1 VSAANQTPMMQ
12 QYLGVK
18 ARYGDAIVLF
28 RMGDF
33 FETFFEDAEV
43 CAKLLGITLT
53 ARSKEKDV
61 PMAGVPHHAIDGY
74 VARLIG
80 LGRKVVLVD
89 QVEDP
94 RRAKGLVR
102 RAVTRVLTPG
112 TFLDPQASA
121 REVAPLAAVCRGTGK
136 KHELGLAVL
145 ELSTGQFVATS
156 VSDRDALEEELSR
169 LGVRELLGEEGE
181 DWGLSVPFS
190 ARPRGERVG
199 ARSRL
204 EAQFGADELR
214 GLELA
219 LSPQALDA
227 AGMVLAYVDATQLLP
242 EAQDLTGRATLDHVA
257 RLVPYVATQGLV
269 LDGLTREHLELFS
282 ARGEGGRSFLDC
294 IDETRSPAGARR
306 LRAWLGRPLDELAR
320 IAERADAVERLCAHP
335 SVLDEARDAT
345 GHMPDLERLLARVA
359 LGRAHPKELRALADG
374 LRAAGRLLDA
384 LRPVLADELVG
395 EAGRLQTLVE
405 TDRAEDLLQHLE
417 AALESAPPT
426 DPAEPGVFRMGFDER
441 LDRSSELSFQ
451 GKRLIAELEAKE
463 KAATGISSLKIR
475 HNKVFGYYIEVTK
488 ANLHLAPERFIRKQ
502 TTVNAERFFTDE
514 LKKLEDEVSH
524 AEERRQERAWELF
537 RELMAGL
544 APQIPR
550 LRTLVDAAAEADVL
564 AGLAYLAERRAWC
577 RPRMV
582 EEDVLDVEE
591 GRHPV
596 LEALTEELGERFVPN
611 DIRLDAG
618 ERLLILTGPNM
629 AGKSTVMRQTA
640 LIAILAHMGAFVPAQ
655 RATVGRIDRIFTR
668 VGAGDELSKGRST
681 FMVEMNETA
690 NILRAATDRSLVLLD
705 EIGRGTSTF
714 DGLSIAW
721 AVAEHLHDVVGAKT
735 LFATHYHEL
744 TEIGRSRARAG
755 NRHVAVRE
763 RGDRIVFLRKLEK
776 GGANRS
782 YGVQVARLAG
792 LPAPVVARARALL
805 ERLERGQPLGP
816 SDQLDLFEGPAEAPN
831 PNRELAERILGLD
844 LDELSPR
851 EAHQLLVELQDALR
865 QD

>member
-1 VSAANQTPMMQ
+1 VSSARQTPMMQ

-18 ARYGDAIVLF
+18 AQYADAIVLF

-33 FETFFEDAEV
+33 FETFFEDAED

-74 VARLIG
+74 LARLIG

-94 RRAKGLVR
+94 KKAKGLVR

-112 TFLDPQASA
+112 TFLNPEASA
-121 REVAPLAAVCRGTGK
+121 REVAPLAAVCRGSGK
-136 KHELGLAVL
+136 KPELGLAVL
-145 ELSTGQFVATS
+145 ELSTGHFVATT
-156 VSDRDALEEELSR
+156 VPDRAALEEEIAR
-169 LGVRELLGEEGE
+169 LGVKEVLGEEGDGE
-181 DWGLSVPFS
+181 GLSVPFS
-190 ARPRGERVG
+190 VRPVAERVG
-199 ARSRL
+199 ARARL
-204 EAQFGADELR
+204 EAQFGADELL
-214 GLELA
+214 GLEVA
-219 LSPQALDA
+219 LSPEALDA

-257 RLVPYVATQGLV
+257 RLLPYVATQGLV
-269 LDGLTREHLELFS
+269 LDGLTREHLELFA
-282 ARGEGGRSFLDC
+282 ARGEGGRSFIDC

-306 LRAWLGRPLDELAR
+306 LRSWLARPLDDLLA

-335 SVLDEARDAT
+335 SVLDAAREAMA
-345 GHMPDLERLLARVA
+345 HMPDLERLLARVA

-374 LRAAGRLLDA
+374 LAAAGRLLDA
-384 LRPVLADELVG
+384 LRPVLEDALVG
-395 EAGRLQTLVE
+395 GSGRLVALVE
-405 TDRAEDLLQHLE
+405 TDRVEDQLQILE
-417 AALESAPPT
+417 RALEPVPPT
-426 DPAEPGVFRMGFDER
+426 DPAEPGVFKTGFDEI
-441 LDRSSELSFQ
+441 LDRASELSFE

-463 KAATGISSLKIR
+463 KAETGISSLKVR

-488 ANLHLAPERFIRKQ
+488 ANLHMAPDRFIRKQ
-502 TTVNAERFFTDE
+502 TTVNAERFFTEE

-524 AEERRQERAWELF
+524 AEERRQARAWTLF
-537 RELMAGL
+537 RDLMAGL
-544 APQIPR
+544 APHIPR
-550 LRTLVDAAAEADVL
+550 LRALVDAAAEADVL
-564 AGLAYLAERRAWC
+564 AGLAFLAERRGWS
-577 RPRMV
+577 RPQMV
-582 EEDVLDVEE
+582 EEDVLDVQE

-596 LEALTEELGERFVPN
+596 LEALAESLGERFVPN
-611 DIRLDAG
+611 DIRLDAD
-618 ERLLILTGPNM
+618 ERLLVLTGPNM

-640 LIAILAHMGAFVPAQ
+640 LIAILAHMGAFVPAK
-655 RATVGRIDRIFTR
+655 RATVGRLDRIFTR

-792 LPAPVVARARALL
+792 LPAPVVDRARALL
-805 ERLERGQPLGP
+805 DRLERGQRLGP
-816 SDQLDLFEGPAEAPN
+816 SNQLDLFETPAEAPD
-831 PNRELAERILGLD
+831 PNQALLERIAGLD

-851 EAHQLLVELQDALR
+851 EAHRVLQELQDALHK
-865 QD
+865 D